1 MKKRS
6 KLMMAITTVFA
17 LVLTLTAC
25 GGFKKDSAVKKY
37 SRDTASGT
45 REGFFEK
52 IDYKAA
58 QKDDTKIP
66 GAVIVASNGAMLE
79 SIAGDEYGI
88 GYVSLASVAGN
99 KKVKALEFD
108 GVKPTEANVLSGDYK
123 LTRNFNYIRRTDDD
137 MSDTE
142 KVLVKGFLLYMNSK
156 EGLAIVK
163 SKDGIVSSEKLSAAK
178 NWSVIVEEAANADVK
193 AACQNTTKTT
203 IFLGGSTS
211 VQGIATKLTEAFA
224 NVCSSFTANHNHT
237 GSGDAY
243 KRTQGS
249 QKDDQNKLHIG
260 FLSRDIKLGTEAN
273 PGDEPA
279 AKNTYGTICI
289 DGIAIIVNK
298 ANPITGITKANAK
311 TVYST
316 ENIKWSDVK

>member
-37 SRDTASGT
+37 SRDTTSGT

-52 IDYKAA
+52 IGYKEA
-58 QKDDTKIP
+58 QKDNTKIP

-88 GYVSLASVAGN
+88 GYVSLASVTT
-99 KKVKALEFD
+99 KVKALEFD

-163 SKDGIVSSEKLSAAK
+163 SKDGIVSSEKLDAAK
-178 NWSVIVEEAANADVK
+178 KWSVIVEEADNADVK

-249 QKDDQNKLHIG
+249 EKDSQNKLHIG
-260 FLSRDIKLGTEAN
+260 FLSRDIKLGTEAS
-273 PGDEPA
+273 PGEEPA